1 MNGQM
6 AKQGKT
12 SYKAGDEIDAKCL
25 PACGKNLVLAH
36 TIVAMVGDKVARVK
50 CNTCEKEHSYR
61 PPDSPSEATA
71 AKRRAERKKAQA
83 ESTRPLTAE
92 DYDKLSRQVDLTQ
105 AEKYS
110 MKMELDLN
118 QVVQHPKFGVGIVV
132 ELREGGKANVV
143 FPDGGRTLVY
153 GRG

>member
-1 MNGQM
+1 M
-6 AKQGKT
+6 ATPVT
-12 SYKAGDEIDAKCL
+12 SYKVGAEIDAKCL

-36 TIVAMVGDKVARVK
+36 TVVAMVGDRVARVK

-83 ESTRPLTAE
+83 EVGRVMTPE
-92 DYDKLSRQVDLTQ
+92 DYEKLSREIDLSQSTQ
-105 AEKYS
+105 YN
-110 MKMELDLN
+110 MRMDLELR
-118 QVVQHPKFGVGIVV
+118 QVVEHPKFGLGIVV
-132 ELREGGKANVV
+132 ELKEGGKANVA
-143 FPDGGRTLVY
+143 FPDGGKTLVY

>member
-1 MNGQM
+1 M
-6 AKQGKT
+6 AKQSLT
-12 SYKAGDEIDAKCL
+12 SYNAGDEVEAKCL
-25 PACGKNLVLAH
+25 PACGKGLCLTH

-83 ESTRPLTAE
+83 ESTRPLTGE
-92 DYDKLSRQVDLTQ
+92 DYDRLSRQVDLTQ

-110 MKMELDLN
+110 MKMDLDLN
-118 QVVQHPKFGVGIVV
+118 KVVQHPKFGVGIVV